1 MHRKTVVETVARRC
15 NEHSLSKSARGT
27 FVAALRYGCICVL
40 SALPLA
46 AGPDPDLFD
55 GRRSPLHSKE
65 EQSATGL
72 PESGRVGE
80 RSGRDGS
87 GDQSEP
93 RELESVGG
101 SGGGDTVQSNSSKT
115 GDRGNGGRPSGTPP
129 DSSTETPASGGG
141 SSASTTSGQGGT
153 ASGGGAGDR
162 PTTGSP
168 NSQTGGS
175 GSQEPRSFEDFG
187 FGGAGSAKKIEINRS
202 KDSGQSSQTSGR
214 ASNGSD
220 GPTSSSSTCA
230 GQEATSGSQ
239 PTPDSASGDYGTNL
253 PSGL

>member
-1 MHRKTVVETVARRC
+1 MHRKTVVESVARRC
-15 NEHSLSKSARGT
+15 NEHSLSKSVRGT
-27 FVAALRYGCICVL
+27 FVAASRYGCICVL
-40 SALPLA
+40 SALPLT

-55 GRRSPLHSKE
+55 GRRSPPPSAE
-65 EQSATGL
+65 EQSASGL
-72 PESGRVGE
+72 PASSRVGE

-93 RELESVGG
+93 RDLESVGG

-115 GDRGNGGRPSGTPP
+115 GDRCNGGRPGGTPP
-129 DSSTETPASGGG
+129 DSSTETPASGVG

-162 PTTGSP
+162 PTTGSS

-187 FGGAGSAKKIEINRS
+187 LGGAGSAKKIEINRS

-220 GPTSSSSTCA
+220 GPTSSSSTGA
-230 GQEATSGSQ
+230 GQEATGGSQ